1 MPLPEED
8 ESVKNKKKTKQMKKK
23 NSNKSPGYSGK
34 MKTSCMEQLDLLC
47 CTLEIGKM
55 RLFLN

>member
-23 NSNKSPGYSGK
+23 TVTKVPV
-34 MKTSCMEQLDLLC
+34 
-47 CTLEIGKM
+47 TLE
-55 RLFLN
+55 R